1 MAGDVRGSGLDQP
14 PDEIIYLP
22 VVTALGS
29 AGDVVATD
37 SLWTPR
43 EIALVARSAGDPA
56 SISAQVQG
64 AVRSIDPSVP
74 AYGSGLMRDVVAQ
87 ATARTSFTLL
97 LLAGAAVGAL
107 ALALVGIYGVISYVI
122 SLRARELA
130 VRLALGAQPR
140 DLQLMVTR
148 QVAWL
153 AVTGVVIGLAGT
165 IAVTRTLTRLLFDV
179 SPTDP
184 VALGAAALLLS
195 SAAIAAGWLPARRAA
210 KTDPTRALQAW

>member
-1 MAGDVRGSGLDQP
+1 M
-14 PDEIIYLP
+14 
-22 VVTALGS
+22 
-29 AGDVVATD
+29 
-37 SLWTPR
+37 
-43 EIALVARSAGDPA
+43 
-56 SISAQVQG
+56 
-64 AVRSIDPSVP
+64 
-74 AYGSGLMRDVVAQ
+74 
-87 ATARTSFTLL
+87 
-97 LLAGAAVGAL
+97 
-107 ALALVGIYGVISYVI
+107 ISYVI